1 MNATQLWDTTMNP
14 ETRRLIQVVI
24 DDFKEADDTFE
35 LLMGKVVAPRCEFIM
50 NRAKY
55 VKELI

>member
-14 ETRRLIQVVI
+14 ETRRLIQVTI
-24 DDFKEADDTFE
+24 DDFQEADETFE
-35 LLMGKVVAPRCEFIM
+35 LLMGKTVATRCEFIM
-50 NRAKY
+50 SCAKY